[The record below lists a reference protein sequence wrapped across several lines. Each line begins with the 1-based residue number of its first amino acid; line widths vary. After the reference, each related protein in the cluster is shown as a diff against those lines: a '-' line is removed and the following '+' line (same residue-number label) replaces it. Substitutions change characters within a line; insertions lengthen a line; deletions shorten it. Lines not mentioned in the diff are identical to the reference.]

1 MQQQSLPSYVDARLQ
16 QQLDT
21 AIASL
26 VQECGASA
34 GHPGVH
40 PDTLAV
46 TAIDLGQQPAAWAHY
61 RGNELIYPASIIKLF
76 FLAASYIWEDA
87 GKLTHSAELDRAR
100 RTMIADSSN
109 DATSLIVDLLTGTTS
124 GPELTPSAF
133 RLWQNRRNTLNRYF
147 HRLGLPGNFCQKTW
161 SDGPYG
167 RDRQSYEWNGS
178 NRNALTTNGTA
189 WLMHA
194 IVAGQVVNPERSRQ
208 MLDLMERD
216 LDPATYTDDPDN
228 QIQGFLGEAL
238 PHSARLWS
246 KAGENS
252 FSRHDCALIQL
263 PERAPYILVAFGDGP
278 DYFKNWNWLPA
289 LSQLWMEH
297 TRLPDTAPSSR
308 SKPN

>member
-26 VQECGASA
+26 VHECGASA

-46 TAIDLGQQPAAWAHY
+46 TAIDLGQQPVAWAHY
-61 RGNELIYPASIIKLF
+61 RGDELIYPASIIKLF

-100 RTMIADSSN
+100 RTMVADSSN

-133 RLWQNRRNTLNRYF
+133 QLWQNRRNTLNRYF

-167 RDRQSYEWNGS
+167 RDRQSYEWNGG

-194 IVAGQVVNPERSRQ
+194 IVAGQVVNPEQSRQ
-208 MLDLMERD
+208 MLNLMERD
-216 LDPATYTDDPDN
+216 LDPATYADDPDN

-238 PHSARLWS
+238 SRSARLWS
-246 KAGENS
+246 KAGETS

-289 LSQLWMEH
+289 LSRLWVEH
-297 TRLPDTAPSSR
+297 TRLLETTPSAR
-308 SKPN
+308 NKPN